1 MNLLQENYGNF
12 LHPKLKLF
20 LDSPS
25 NEFNTQYPSWPFRV
39 WIIDQKKAIS
49 FKGMANA
56 DTGYNINLR
65 EVRHWINRYVHLTNR
80 NPNPNPIPIS
90 SNETALAIVAQE
102 MISEDMNPNTVSN
115 SNNVSDGNNDNNGN
129 NGGNDDNH
137 ADNNDDENKEKSR
150 IVMTIASEPVVQ
162 STESNE

>member
-80 NPNPNPIPIS
+80 NRNPNPIL